1 MTYCFL
7 DIETT
12 GLDPNKDEILEIA
25 WIFTDDQFNMA
36 SAPQTFL
43 IDHEPETW
51 STIWHRINDN
61 EYVKKMHTDSGLL
74 AQLMIGTSSIKSKHS
89 LDDVY
94 FRLEAQLS
102 ERSVDGLIHLAG
114 RSVHFDKSFLLAESF
129 NALFDD
135 SQPVSFHHRML
146 DISAVNLMLAS
157 CGIDTSEIQVVNL
170 KPHRAIH
177 DVMADISYARNLR
190 SYLEGKF
197 L

>member
-12 GLDPNKDEILEIA
+12 GLDPNTDEILEIA
-25 WIFTDDQFNMA
+25 WVFTDDQFNMA
-36 SAPQTFL
+36 SAPQSFL
-43 IDHEPETW
+43 VDHEASTW
-51 STIWHRINDN
+51 STVWNRINDN
-61 EYVKKMHTDSGLL
+61 EYVKSMHTASGLL
-74 AQLMIGTSSIKSKHS
+74 ADLANPDKPKLS

-94 FRLEAQLS
+94 HRLEDQLS
-102 ERSVDGLIHLAG
+102 ERSVDGLTHLAG

-129 NALFDD
+129 DVLFDD
-135 SQPVSFHHRML
+135 SQPISFHHRML
-146 DISAVNLMLAS
+146 DLSAVNLMLAS

-177 DVMADISYARNLR
+177 DAMSDVSYARNIR
-190 SYLEGKF
+190 SLLEGDS